1 MRQHVQGVAS
11 QRLSDKFERPHA
23 REQDSSQRQ
32 ARPEKE
38 ARSRVFKML
47 ILKTRVPFSLVS
59 CLRGPGHK
67 RTTDSVFGLS
77 VACFRTDPSFLAPL
91 FLGARHLPF
100 LGRPPNVPFWSPP
113 HAPTFLG
120 SFTPHATA
128 GGRTCPSCTHGRRL
142 LARRNTRN
150 QESASPAIRAYPV
163 FKERSEQDVD
173 T

>member
-77 VACFRTDPSFLAPL
+77 GAPAICPFLAARRMSL
-91 FLGARHLPF
+91 FGRPRTHLPF
-100 LGRPPNVPFWSPP
+100 WVRSLLMLLRVDGRVHPALMVAACLHAGTPGIRNQRRPPSGPIL
-113 HAPTFLG
+113 FLKKG
-120 SFTPHATA
+120 VN
-128 GGRTCPSCTHGRRL
+128 RT
-142 LARRNTRN
+142 
-150 QESASPAIRAYPV
+150 
-163 FKERSEQDVD
+163 
-173 T
+173 